1 MKRNINQQ
9 SQHPVEQLGRVV
21 SFWMGDLKEVV
32 VGQIIQRVGVF
43 LFVCLFRM
51 SFNLWNSLA
60 KVLIQAKNKVLNVLM
75 TILYLSLSDVQSTY

>member
-32 VGQIIQRVGVF
+32 VGQIIQRIF
-43 LFVCLFRM
+43 LFVCFFRM

-75 TILYLSLSDVQSTY
+75 TILHLSLSDVQSTY